1 MYSLLKTFSGIELG
15 HLTKLAAM
23 KIFPKMQER
32 PYNTPKTFQWQKFFP
47 PGFRPY
53 FDISINIHEYAEMC
67 FILTH
72 GINIFVIYCI
82 TGAKASC
89 HNDSFGQQFVYL
101 WILKPFFSHF

>member
-1 MYSLLKTFSGIELG
+1 MVKVFS
-15 HLTKLAAM
+15 
-23 KIFPKMQER
+23 
-32 PYNTPKTFQWQKFFP
+32 

-53 FDISINIHEYAEMC
+53 FDISINIHEYANEMR

-72 GINIFVIYCI
+72 DMNIFVIYCI

-101 WILKPFFSHF
+101 WILKPFFSAISNVFIKIHEYANYKICIPYQRI